1 MSKNRFKYENNR
13 PPSNLFFIEKDRNKS
28 VTIKKSFTETQ
39 LISSSQEERSG
50 VGVRRQACSSTS
62 TTV

>member
-1 MSKNRFKYENNR
+1 MSNIRFKYENNR

-39 LISSSQEERSG
+39 LISSSQGTSS
-50 VGVRRQACSSTS
+50 VGVRWQTCSSTI
-62 TTV
+62 V